1 MKKIILYALLLIL
14 ATASQSS
21 AQKATHTF
29 ALGDTTFL
37 LDGKPLQ
44 MISGEMH
51 CTRIPRE
58 YWRARMKMAKAMGL
72 NTVGTYV
79 FWNAHEKVR
88 GQYDFSGNNDI
99 AAFIK
104 TAQEEGLWV
113 VVRPSPYVCAE
124 WEFGGYPWWLGKDKD
139 LKVRS
144 KDPKFLDAYKAYI
157 MALGKQLAPLQ
168 VTHGGN
174 ILMVQIENEYG
185 SYSDDKDYL
194 DVNRKLFR
202 EAGFDGVLFT
212 CDGPSQLPKGYLPGY
227 LPAVNGLDDPAKV
240 KALINKYHEGKGP
253 YYIAEWYPG
262 WFDSWGQKHAH
273 SDANADA
280 KKLDEVLN
288 AGISINLYMFHGGTT
303 RDFMNG
309 ANMNKRDPYAPQTA
323 SYDYDAP
330 LDEAGN
336 PTDKFFKLRAV
347 IEKHLPA
354 GVKLPE
360 VPPATKAITIPP
372 IFLTTLANL
381 FNNLPKPVVAEHPLC
396 FEDLDQ
402 GYGFVLYRTTIKD
415 AKKGLLKIKEMRDF
429 ATVYINGKFII
440 SMDRRLKQDSIELDA
455 PANATLDILV
465 ENNGRINYG
474 PFLTDNRQGITE
486 KVTLGGTELLNWKM
500 FKLPFENLADL
511 KFKPAAQTLEPGWHT
526 VITPPGLPVF
536 YHGDFT
542 LTQTADTY
550 LDMHGFGKGFV
561 YLNGHNLGKYW
572 EIGPT
577 QTIYVPAGWLKKGK
591 NEVVVFDELKVGHTE
606 LKTLD
611 KPVLDELHK

>member
-1 MKKIILYALLLIL
+1 MKKILLCCLL
-14 ATASQSS
+14 TTVLFTLRSS
-21 AQKATHTF
+21 AQTAAHTF
-29 ALGDTTFL
+29 ALGDSTFL

-58 YWRARMKMAKAMGL
+58 YWRERMKMAKAMGL
-72 NTVGTYV
+72 NTIGTYV

-88 GQYDFSGNNDI
+88 GQYDFTGNNDI
-99 AAFIK
+99 AEFIK
-104 TAQEEGLWV
+104 IAKEEGLWV
-113 VVRPSPYVCAE
+113 VMRPSPYVCAE
-124 WEFGGYPWWLGKDKD
+124 WEFGGYPWWLLKDKD

-144 KDPKFLDAYKAYI
+144 KAPKFLEAYKAYI
-157 MALGKQLAPLQ
+157 TALGKQLSPLL

-185 SYSDDKDYL
+185 SYSDDKEYL
-194 DVNRKLFR
+194 DINRKIFR

-262 WFDSWGQKHAH
+262 WFDSWGQKHAVRNG
-273 SDANADA
+273 DDNA
-280 KKLDEVLN
+280 KKLDEVLS

-309 ANMNKRDPYAPQTA
+309 ANMSRREAYAPQTS

-330 LDEAGN
+330 VDEAGN
-336 PTDKFFKLRAV
+336 PTDKFFKFRKV
-347 IEKHLPA
+347 IENHLPV
-354 GVKLPE
+354 GTKLPD
-360 VPPATKAITIPP
+360 VPAVTKAVAIPTIK
-372 IFLTTLANL
+372 LTAQATL
-381 FNNLPKPVVAEHPLC
+381 FNNLPRPVISEHPLC
-396 FEDLDQ
+396 FEDLNQ
-402 GYGFVLYRTTIKD
+402 GYGFVLYRTELRNGPKR
-415 AKKGLLKIKEMRDF
+415 LLKIKEMRDF
-429 ATVYINGKFII
+429 ATVYVNGKRVGVL
-440 SMDRRLKQDSIELDA
+440 DRRLKQDSVVIDA
-455 PANATLDILV
+455 VDYEDAGPKLDILV

-474 PFLTDNRQGITE
+474 QFLIDNRQGITD

-500 FKLPFENLADL
+500 YKFPFENTAGF
-511 KFKPAAQTLEPGWHT
+511 KFGTNNDSSLQPALYKGT
-526 VITPPGLPVF
+526 
-536 YHGDFT
+536 FT
-542 LTQTADTY
+542 LNQTADTY
-550 LDMHGFGKGFV
+550 LDMRGFGKGFV

-591 NEVVVFDELKVGHTE
+591 NEVVVFDELKAGHTE

-611 KPVLDELHK
+611 KPILDVLVKM